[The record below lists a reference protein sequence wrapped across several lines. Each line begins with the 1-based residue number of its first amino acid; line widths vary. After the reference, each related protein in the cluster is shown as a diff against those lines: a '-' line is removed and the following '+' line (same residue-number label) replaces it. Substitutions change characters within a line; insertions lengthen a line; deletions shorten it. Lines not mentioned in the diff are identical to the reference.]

1 MLDLRSL
8 FDNAFYL
15 ENNPDVGLAI
25 ANGNVSSGFDHFNRF
40 GKFEDRDPNIL
51 FDTSY
56 YLETNTDVAAAVEEG
71 KITAADHFI
80 RFGQFERRNPNPLF
94 DTAFYGSNNPDV
106 TAAVQRNQITLAE
119 HYLKLGQFENRQPS
133 LLFDP
138 DYYLQKYPL
147 VAAAVN
153 NGVVRSAFEH
163 YLRFGLEETL
173 VSVPPTQSED
183 LTSARSLGVLDGI
196 QGVSDFV
203 GDTEPVD
210 IYSFLLNSPS
220 NFSLTLDGLSADA
233 DVELLQDI
241 NRDGIVGLN
250 GLVDSSTNFGTAS
263 EQIITSRPLPAG
275 LYFVRV
281 SQFQGNTN
289 YDLTLASS
297 SS

>member
-25 ANGNVSSGFDHFNRF
+25 ANGKVSSGFDHFNRF

-94 DTAFYGSNNPDV
+94 DTAFYGSNNLDV
-106 TAAVQRNQITLAE
+106 TAAVQRNQLTLAE

-241 NRDGIVGLN
+241 NRDGIVGIN
-250 GLVDSSTNFGTAS
+250 GLVGSSTNFGTAS
-263 EQIITSRPLPAG
+263 EQIISPRPLPAG

-281 SQFQGNTN
+281 SQFQGDTN
-289 YDLTLASS
+289 YNLTLSS
-297 SS
+297 ALS